1 MPTQEMPAADNKPMS
16 PFAAAII
23 LFNRL
28 VGRALT
34 QTEARSLEAVL
45 ENRPQ
50 DGVSGSAAAPLPHGG
65 QPWQISAEGLVF
77 IKRFEGCAR
86 KRRDGRFDAYPDPG
100 TGGDPWTI
108 GWGATGT
115 GIRKGTIWTQDECDA
130 RLAADVARHAA
141 DVARAIGKA
150 PTTQAQFDALVS
162 FHYNTGAIGRA
173 TLTRLHVAGDHAG
186 AAREFS
192 RWVRAGGRVMA
203 GLVRRRDAEVSL
215 YCRK

>member
-1 MPTQEMPAADNKPMS
+1 MS
-16 PFAAAII
+16 ANSFAEV
-23 LFNRL
+23 LGRL
-28 VGRALT
+28 LGRPLEQTEERALAAELGNLP
-34 QTEARSLEAVL
+34 QGAV
-45 ENRPQ
+45 PC
-50 DGVSGSAAAPLPHGG
+50 VPGSPEPAPPAPLPRRV
-65 QPWQISAEGLVF
+65 SAEGLAL

-108 GWGATGT
+108 GWGATGP
-115 GIRKGTIWTQDECDA
+115 GIRKGTIWTQHECDA
-130 RLAADVARHAA
+130 RLEGDVARHAA

-186 AAREFS
+186 AAREFN
-192 RWVRAGGRVMA
+192 RWVRAGGRIMA